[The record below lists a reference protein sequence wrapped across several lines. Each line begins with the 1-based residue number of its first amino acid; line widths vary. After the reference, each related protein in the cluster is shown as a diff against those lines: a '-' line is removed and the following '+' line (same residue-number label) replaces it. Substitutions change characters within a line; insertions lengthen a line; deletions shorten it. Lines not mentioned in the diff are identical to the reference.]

1 MLILNICSFF
11 PLVIPEL
18 QLESIF
24 YYPFT
29 GYKCWSNL
37 YLPVLQCLSYKSK
50 ENRKQMLQYS
60 HIKEK
65 KRMTKYSEIEMV
77 EIIQKMAL
85 PDYSR
90 CILYQIMFTFV
101 FNKNQL

>member
-1 MLILNICSFF
+1 MLIFNICSFF

-24 YYPFT
+24 YYLFT

-37 YLPVLQCLSYKSK
+37 YLPVLQCLFYKSK
-50 ENRKQMLQYS
+50 ENRKQMLQSS

-65 KRMTKYSEIEMV
+65 KDDKIFKNRNGRNYSENGS
-77 EIIQKMAL
+77 
-85 PDYSR
+85 SR
-90 CILYQIMFTFV
+90 L
-101 FNKNQL
+101 